1 MEEVV
6 GTEEDEDEE
15 AEVEELKE
23 SGKEKLN
30 DFLNKIPQQT
40 IEEICSARSQ
50 VSGNKIIINFTYC
63 SQISTAVPLTLSF
76 ARFLLLARVVNLRL
90 VSWLLARSLARLR
103 NIYKESKSRSL

>member
-1 MEEVV
+1 MEEVFE
-6 GTEEDEDEE
+6 TEEEDE
-15 AEVEELKE
+15 ELEE

-63 SQISTAVPLTLSF
+63 SQISTAASLILSLPS
-76 ARFLLLARVVNLRL
+76 ASCRSRILP
-90 VSWLLARSLARLR
+90 SRSLA
-103 NIYKESKSRSL
+103 